1 MENDLYLKYDSLCY
15 AVYLNVQTKTKG
27 AEDIVLKNFHYNNKE
42 HKFVLAVIMACR
54 SILGDRKVV
63 VDDNL
68 WARMRMAHRYHSAMY
83 VVKNDVDDQPY
94 VDVEDMLEFMRGSA
108 YELCGPEFT
117 FGDIYDAYYS
127 GKETR

>member
-1 MENDLYLKYDSLCY
+1 MENDLQVKYDSLCY
-15 AVYLNVQTKTKG
+15 ATYLNVQHKTKD

-68 WARMRMAHRYHSAMY
+68 WARMKMAQKYHSAIY
-83 VVKNDVDDQPY
+83 VVKNNVDNQPY

-108 YELCGPEFT
+108 CELCGPEFT

-127 GKETR
+127 GKENR